1 MNTYYGELEKERR
14 LTDALEERLSYTR
27 EVAHSFCALT
37 KGDRVGGGFKR
48 TGTRQVSRA
57 LNRTRLVHA
66 KVLSMQKGVS
76 RGVTRMNKAH

>member
-37 KGDRVGGGFKR
+37 KGDGAGGGD
-48 TGTRQVSRA
+48 SRGQGPD
-57 LNRTRLVHA
+57 RCQEHRIEHVWC
-66 KVLSMQKGVS
+66 MQKS
-76 RGVTRMNKAH
+76 SACRRGYLVG